1 MTSPRPPV
9 LEKGAHS
16 APTNT
21 MFSRSSAWTESA
33 WRPRAAG
40 ARGAAARAARL
51 KEGRTARRPTAGA
64 VDPAASALADM
75 SRGLCG
81 RERSAW
87 GNDGISERKSFST
100 AKRRRFDIWH
110 RIANN
115 FLDSERS
122 LFRRFGARLRNLH
135 LDRFFAVLASGQT
148 VPKTYLVRK
157 WDDGAHRTPFR
168 RFSCRFARKRDA
180 R

>member
-21 MFSRSSAWTESA
+21 MLSRSSAWTESA

-51 KEGRTARRPTAGA
+51 MEGRTARRPTAVA

-75 SRGLCG
+75 VIEPAEVLHVAQSRFHGIAPGRAFGLDTVWVDRRAG
-81 RERSAW
+81 RPGR
-87 GNDGISERKSFST
+87 GVTMPSEAEPDLRV
-100 AKRRRFDIWH
+100 
-110 RIANN
+110 
-115 FLDSERS
+115 ES
-122 LFRRFGARLRNLH
+122 LGELVALIDQAR
-135 LDRFFAVLASGQT
+135 AAG
-148 VPKTYLVRK
+148 
-157 WDDGAHRTPFR
+157 
-168 RFSCRFARKRDA
+168 
-180 R
+180 

>member
-1 MTSPRPPV
+1 
-9 LEKGAHS
+9 
-16 APTNT
+16 
-21 MFSRSSAWTESA
+21 
-33 WRPRAAG
+33 
-40 ARGAAARAARL
+40 
-51 KEGRTARRPTAGA
+51 
-64 VDPAASALADM
+64 LADM

-87 GNDGISERKSFST
+87 GSDGISERKSFST

-148 VPKTYLVRK
+148 VPKTYLARK
-157 WDDGAHRTPFR
+157 LTMVPIGRSLFR
-168 RFSCRFARKRDA
+168 RFARKRDA